1 MEEGELVAER
11 YRLATQIGR
20 GAMGVVWLAR
30 DERLDRE
37 VAVKL
42 LLLKESPDPSL
53 AKATPE
59 QVTQRAMREARIA
72 ARLRHPNAI
81 SVHDVVE
88 HDGRPCLVMEYLKCQ
103 SLDVVMVARGG
114 LPPHEA
120 AAIGMQIAGALAD
133 AHAAGIVHRDVK
145 PENVLITEDGTA
157 KISDFG
163 VSRAT
168 GVDTVT
174 TTGVLAGTPAYLA
187 PEVASGGEAS
197 PKSDVYSLG
206 AALYT
211 AIEGMPPHGLD
222 ENPIALLMRVATCDI
237 NLPQRSGP
245 MTELLLW
252 MLRRDPEQRPTMTTA
267 KDALAAAADGRA
279 FPVPPRTPTMLM
291 SSPPVEPPRSRFP
304 RRAVLAGLVATSLV
318 AAGVVLGAVLTSKS
332 PPDDTANGSPG
343 STGSTPNT
351 RETPQQPAFVD
362 ATCVATYKVV
372 GTWPDGYNVDVTIR
386 NDGDQTL
393 SGWEVRWAL
402 PEGHEITTLWSGT
415 LTRDGTEMTVTNADW
430 NITVAPGAET
440 TFGFTASATDA
451 DRPIPQPSCEQL

>member
-1 MEEGELVAER
+1 MDEGELVADR
-11 YRLATQIGR
+11 YRLASQVGR

-53 AKATPE
+53 AKATPD

-81 SVHDVVE
+81 AVHDVVV
-88 HDGRPCLVMEYLKCQ
+88 HDGRPCLVMEYLRSE

-114 LPPHEA
+114 LPPHES
-120 AAIGMQIAGALAD
+120 AAIGAQIAGALAE
-133 AHAAGIVHRDVK
+133 AHAAGVVHRDIK

-163 VSRAT
+163 VSRAA

-187 PEVASGGEAS
+187 PEVASGGQAS
-197 PKSDVYSLG
+197 PASDVYSLG
-206 AALYT
+206 ATLYT

-237 NLPQRSGP
+237 NPPQRCGEL
-245 MTELLLW
+245 TELLLW
-252 MLRRDPEQRPTMTTA
+252 MLRRDPAHRPTMSTA
-267 KDALAAAADGRA
+267 RDALASAVEGRP
-279 FPVPPRTPTMLM
+279 FPVPPRTPTMLL
-291 SSPPVEPPRSRFP
+291 PEPPPPEPPARRFP
-304 RRAVLAGLVATSLV
+304 RRAALAGLVATSLV
-318 AAGVVLGAVLTSKS
+318 AAGVVLGAVLTAKS
-332 PPDDTANGSPG
+332 PPDDTAADPAGSPTT
-343 STGSTPNT
+343 SAT
-351 RETPQQPAFVD
+351 REAPQQPAFTD
-362 ATCVATYKVV
+362 ATCVATYEVV
-372 GTWPDGYNVDVTIR
+372 GTWPNGYNVNVTVR
-386 NDGDQTL
+386 NDSDTTL

-402 PEGHEITTLWSGT
+402 PEGHGIATLWSGT
-415 LTRDGTEMTVTNADW
+415 PTRAGTEMTVKNADW
-430 NITVAPGAET
+430 NLTVPAGGET
-440 TFGFTASATDA
+440 TFGFTATATTDP
-451 DRPIPQPSCEQL
+451 RPVPKLTCQQP